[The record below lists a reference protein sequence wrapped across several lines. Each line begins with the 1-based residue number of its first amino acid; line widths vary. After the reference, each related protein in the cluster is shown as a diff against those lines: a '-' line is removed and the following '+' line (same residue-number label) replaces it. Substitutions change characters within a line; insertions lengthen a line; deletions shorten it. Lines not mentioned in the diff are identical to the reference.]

1 VNPADTGASPP
12 AVASIVTGPAVTPVT
27 CFVATPAAA
36 SLAPR
41 PLTVPEPAAWP
52 NETVAAVDVAR
63 LSFAS
68 RNSTVRSAAVPD
80 VRSDMAAKTR

>member
-1 VNPADTGASPP
+1 VNAADTGASPP
-12 AVASIVTGPAVTPVT
+12 AVASIVTGPAVRPVT
-27 CFVATPAAA
+27 CFVAMPAAA

-52 NETVAAVDVAR
+52 KATVTAVDVAR

-68 RNSTVRSAAVPD
+68 RNSTVRSVAVPD
-80 VRSDMAAKTR
+80 VRSGMAAKMR